1 MPDEIRLDFTR
12 VISIADPQGDS
23 CLNINGV
30 SALL

>member
-1 MPDEIRLDFTR
+1 LDFTR